1 MKKILL
7 IMLLTFSTMANAG
20 EGRYTIAAKSDSNF
34 VWILDSTN
42 GKLKYCYKSNSLG
55 SNKDPIYCSK
65 WKDTED

>member
-7 IMLLTFSTMANAG
+7 IMLLTLTSFANAD

-34 VWILDSTN
+34 VWILDSKN